1 MPPTSQL
8 GLGLEGDPGPIIWS
22 PSSPAADHKTFPRSL
37 CTAPQS
43 LPASL
48 CFRINAAVTAAEKS
62 PEQRRLTPGAARAGL
77 TMGG

>member
-1 MPPTSQL
+1 MKGTQAPSFGAPPHQLLTTKPSQGVYAL
-8 GLGLEGDPGPIIWS
+8 P
-22 PSSPAADHKTFPRSL
+22 
-37 CTAPQS
+37 PQS

-62 PEQRRLTPGAARAGL
+62 PERRRLTPGAARAGL